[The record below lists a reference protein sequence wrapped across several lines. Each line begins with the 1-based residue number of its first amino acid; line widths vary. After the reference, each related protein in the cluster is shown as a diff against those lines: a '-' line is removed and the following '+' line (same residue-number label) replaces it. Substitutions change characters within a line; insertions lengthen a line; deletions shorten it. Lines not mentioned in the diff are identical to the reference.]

1 MWLPDQVF
9 KTVIQST
16 PLISIDLVVRNEKN
30 EVLLG
35 KRLNAP
41 AKDYW
46 FVPGGRIQKDESL
59 DDAFKRLINEE
70 LGLNLNIKRHETN
83 FLGVYEHFYNDNV
96 FDDLSST
103 HYIVITYEIEISNMS
118 LSELPLLQHAEYKW
132 FSIENLL
139 ESQIV
144 NKFSKYYFDKV
155 KV

>member
-83 FLGVYEHFYNDNV
+83 FLGVYEHFYGDNV
-96 FDDLSST
+96 FDDLSTT
-103 HYIVITYEIEISNMS
+103 HYVVLAYEIKSD
-118 LSELPLLQHAEYKW
+118 LLAINNFPMIQHNEYRWWNTEK
-132 FSIENLL
+132 IVEND
-139 ESQIV
+139 SV
-144 NKFSKYYFDKV
+144 NIFTKNYMKDLI
-155 KV
+155 

>member
-46 FVPGGRIQKDESL
+46 FVPGGRIQKDETL
-59 DDAFKRLINEE
+59 DDAFTRLIKEE
-70 LGLNLNIKRHETN
+70 LGTEVVVKRSEAN
-83 FLGVYEHFYNDNV
+83 FFGVYEHFYEENV
-96 FDDLSST
+96 FDHTATT
-103 HYIVITYEIEISNMS
+103 HYIVLSYEITTYSNELDKISFNQHIKYVWWN
-118 LSELPLLQHAEYKW
+118 ELDNKSSKNTHIYIQKN
-132 FSIENLL
+132 FS
-139 ESQIV
+139 
-144 NKFSKYYFDKV
+144 
-155 KV
+155 